1 MEMENKDIFFV
12 EVDNPG
18 DVKRNILES
27 LKEIVEN
34 LQRFEKFKETR
45 KDKVDNVNK
54 LRNIIKEINK
64 LVPRL
69 KQSFPEAK
77 IRAIKTVSRQPKM
90 KVVKGKNISVEK
102 IKKPPTE
109 LQKLEDELG
118 QIESKLQGLR

>member
-1 MEMENKDIFFV
+1 MEKENKDIFFV
-12 EVDNPG
+12 EVGNPE

-27 LKEIVEN
+27 LKEIVGS

-45 KDKVDNVNK
+45 KDKIDNINK
-54 LRNIIKEINK
+54 LRKTIKEINK
-64 LVPRL
+64 LVPSL
-69 KQSFPEAK
+69 KQYFPEAK
-77 IRAIKTVSRQPKM
+77 IRAIRAVSKQPKI

-109 LQKLEDELG
+109 LQKLEDELS